1 LVLARLKVRW
11 SRHIED
17 KLEKELSRLGIT
29 KKLLEE
35 IVSKPDETLFDSENG
50 RNIAV
55 SMKRNLAV
63 IYELGVKDMFII
75 TAIYSSNLERV
86 VQRRKR
92 SGRWL

>member
-1 LVLARLKVRW
+1 MVKLKLRW
-11 SRHIED
+11 SKHIED
-17 KLEKELSRLGIT
+17 KLEKELCRLDIT
-29 KKLLEE
+29 KELLEDV
-35 IVSKPDETLFDSENG
+35 VSKPDEVLFDSESG

-55 SMKRNLAV
+55 RLKCNVAV
-63 IYELGVKDMFII
+63 IYEPKVEDTFII

>member
-1 LVLARLKVRW
+1 MRW
-11 SRHIED
+11 SRHIEN

-29 KKLLEE
+29 KELLED
-35 IVSKPDETLFDSENG
+35 IVSKPDEVLFDSENG
-50 RNIAV
+50 RNVAV
-55 SMKRNLAV
+55 RLKRNLAV
-63 IYELGVKDMFII
+63 IYEPRVEDMFII